1 MLHTFGQNCWW
12 KWQTCEWSEPAM
24 PAASCTWRWSAPQN
38 SFLRCSWKCL
48 RIRETGVVLRP
59 PPPSHYWLSFHP
71 VAWFFSPLFVLLLWF
86 SSVSWGG
93 VGFLFGF
100 LFGVAGGQLY
110 THGWKHPFNAGTCDY
125 CNLFFGPLMWMLWQL
140 NSENTNR
147 PISFTST
154 CVVTSSHTSLLGKYG
169 RETEVAENK
178 LASKLKQLL
187 LIWPWQFC
195 LVLPHFAGHKWP
207 IHEMKFLVFM
217 VVSVVTIT
225 SMI

>member
-38 SFLRCSWKCL
+38 SSLRCSWKCL
-48 RIRETGVVLRP
+48 RIRETGAVLRT
-59 PPPSHYWLSFHP
+59 P
-71 VAWFFSPLFVLLLWF
+71 VALLAVISSRCPALLTSVLLLLSC

-100 LFGVAGGQLY
+100 SFGVAGGQLY

-125 CNLFFGPLMWMLWQL
+125 CNLFFSPLMWMLWQL

-169 RETEVAENK
+169 REIEVAENK
-178 LASKLKQLL
+178 LTSKLKQLL

-195 LVLPHFAGHKWP
+195 LVLPHLAGHKWP
-207 IHEMKFLVFM
+207 MHEMKFLVFM
-217 VVSVVTIT
+217 FVSIVTVTI
-225 SMI
+225 MI